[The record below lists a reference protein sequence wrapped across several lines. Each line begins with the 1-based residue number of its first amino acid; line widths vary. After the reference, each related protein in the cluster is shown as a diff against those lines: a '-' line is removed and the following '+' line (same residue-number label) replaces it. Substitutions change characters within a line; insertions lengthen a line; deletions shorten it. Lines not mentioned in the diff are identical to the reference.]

1 MSFGKMLPLLILIAF
16 LVFGASFLPQ
26 IMGSV
31 EAGQDDNISQVYKDQ
46 ANATR
51 DASLVT
57 MSFTRYLT
65 LFLGVVALVIAVLWI
80 SKARK

>member
-46 ANATR
+46 VNSTR

-57 MSFTRYLT
+57 MSFSKYLT
-65 LFLGVVALVIAVLWI
+65 LFLGIVALVTAVLWI
-80 SKARK
+80 NKAKR